1 MTGERIKIVRKY
13 EKMIIIIPAELPFNC
28 SLIFPKVHS
37 EIYSKRSKP
46 EDETHSPL
54 SAHPKKT
61 HPPHPSPSSH
71 VHPSN
76 LLSPLLSSNT
86 QFLENMVFL
95 VIPKDSMLI
104 WVYNSDQNMFWLSNS
119 DVFPLFLFSGQQ
131 MVTYSRTRIPPQMQS

>member
-13 EKMIIIIPAELPFNC
+13 EKMIIIILAELPFNC

-54 SAHPKKT
+54 SAHPKKLT
-61 HPPHPSPSSH
+61 PHPTPSSH
-71 VHPSN
+71 VHLSN

-86 QFLENMVFL
+86 QFLDNMVFL
-95 VIPKDSMLI
+95 VILKDSMLI
-104 WVYNSDQNMFWLSNS
+104 WVYNSDQNMFWLSRS
-119 DVFPLFLFSGQQ
+119 DVFPCFLFSGQQ